1 MQFVRADR
9 RKGRITLV
17 PLINVV
23 FMLVFFFLIA
33 GYQEAQS
40 VIQVDLPEA
49 ESGQMLDEGPIE
61 IVLGSRNE
69 ILLNETYLMLEDFG
83 GAIAQGLAVN
93 QDRIITIKADAS
105 LEANR
110 LVQLMEQIE
119 DAGGKHISVVTQS
132 PAKEAS

>member
-83 GAIAQGLAVN
+83 GAIAQELAVN